1 MFDIQLKGH
10 SPNKLNQSE
19 INIIQVSLAYLGH
32 KRGSLQ
38 MAFLAATM
46 KTGTKNRCVIEATH
60 VLQRKLKK
68 D

>member
-38 MAFLAATM
+38 MPFLAETM
-46 KTGTKNRCVIEATH
+46 KTGTKNRCVIEAMH